1 MNDKHLSIYTDGGSR
16 SNPGP
21 SACAF
26 VATDANGRLIH
37 QQGFYLGTATNNQAE
52 YQAVIEALKWVSTL
66 NPQRSTL
73 NFYLDSQL
81 VINQLKGEFK
91 IKNQV
96 LKIKKR
102 EIENLLDQLGQ
113 LEIRNFSFVPREQ
126 NAAADFLVNQ
136 TLDKR

>member
-81 VINQLKGEFK
+81 IVNQLQGNFK
-91 IKNQV
+91 IKNQG
-96 LKIKKR
+96 LKIKNS
-102 EIENLLDQLGQ
+102 EIKELIKNYKLQ
-113 LEIRNFSFVPREQ
+113 IKNYWYVPREQ

-136 TLDKR
+136 TLDKNS